1 MKKEIDAYLHTLPKT
16 ERVILVELR
25 KTIHSVAPFEE
36 CISYGMPAFKYNSK
50 IVACFR
56 MYKHHIGFYPYS
68 GTTLKNFVPEL
79 KKFKT
84 SVGAVQFP
92 KEGKLPKILIR
103 KIIRARMKEI
113 DSKKL
118 KSLK

>member
-1 MKKEIDAYLHTLPKT
+1 MKNEIDTYLHKLPKE
-16 ERVILVELR
+16 EREILEELR
-25 KTIHSVAPFEE
+25 QTIHSVVAFEE
-36 CISYGMPAFKYNSK
+36 CISYGMPAFKYKSK

-68 GTTLKNFVPEL
+68 GATLKNFVTEL

-84 SVGAVQFP
+84 SVGAVQFS
-92 KEGKLPKILIR
+92 KEEKLPKILIR

-113 DSKKL
+113 DSKTQKRL
-118 KSLK
+118 K